1 MLMMGR
7 QNGKGGPSPSE
18 FISTCGGGLA
28 HAYAISARGAAKS
41 LKALHGRMYDA
52 VDVQWPQWFRG
63 YSYGNRNGGQV
74 PDCAKGWSEHV
85 DPVSFYRRYMSLDLP
100 VSGDDERRVAA
111 YHPRYRIF
119 GQLTQQSDAEA
130 ADAGRSGGEG
140 FGGGEGQRLLD
151 PLAVVCM
158 LFGVFSG
165 HDSAFVVCV
174 SVCDAL
180 YACPCVSVM

>member
-130 ADAGRSGGEG
+130 ADACRSHAQQGRVGDEMRESPG
-140 FGGGEGQRLLD
+140 F
-151 PLAVVCM
+151 AVM
-158 LFGVFSG
+158 SPHWLR
-165 HDSAFVVCV
+165 
-174 SVCDAL
+174 
-180 YACPCVSVM
+180 